1 MSQATIEHRYEGAPT
16 RDMSAPIH
24 VTGGAQRFEHKHW
37 PQVAPDCCGC
47 CGPNCCETMSL
58 TLDEEEMILRRTD
71 CCGNSSEQ
79 KRPYAQL
86 GNVETSQD
94 CCGTWSIKT
103 DGLSGPEG
111 GGLAPGTAC
120 SNKQLVEEI
129 AAALQARKIGRG
141 NVGQIREAELMKQE
155 VALLH
160 TKVDLILQHLQIQPP
175 QPEAMARGAT
185 MMQVTLPSDC
195 AEGQQITVAGPTGQ
209 NVVITVPKGASPGST
224 ITVQA

>member
-1 MSQATIEHRYEGAPT
+1 MVR
-16 RDMSAPIH
+16 SAPERSS
-24 VTGGAQRFEHKHW
+24 V
-37 PQVAPDCCGC
+37 
-47 CGPNCCETMSL
+47 S
-58 TLDEEEMILRRTD
+58 TD
-71 CCGNSSEQ
+71 CCTTSVQ

-129 AAALQARKIGRG
+129 AAELQARKICRG

-155 VALLH
+155 VTLLH
-160 TKVDLILQHLQIQPP
+160 AKVDLILQHLQI
-175 QPEAMARGAT
+175 PEVDLLWRKRLAQGRRRR
-185 MMQVTLPSDC
+185 
-195 AEGQQITVAGPTGQ
+195 VAGG
-209 NVVITVPKGASPGST
+209 
-224 ITVQA
+224 